1 MRSQAAI
8 RVRPRTAI
16 VLAVVSAAG
25 LAMFAWPFVV
35 PADPSSPT
43 HTTSAPFVLLAV
55 LPFLVLIVLA
65 ELSDGGMDAKALA
78 MLGVLSAVNAALR
91 PLGAGTG
98 GVETV
103 FFLLILGGRVFGPGF
118 GFVLGCTSLFAS
130 ALVTAGVGPWLPVQM
145 LCSAWIGL
153 GAGLLPQRVRG
164 RAEVAMLVG
173 YGVVAAFVFGA
184 LTSLWSW
191 PFLGGGGTD
200 LSYLPGA
207 SALDNLGRFV
217 GYALFT
223 SAGWDLGRA
232 VTNAVAIVVLGPAIL
247 ATLRRA
253 ARRARF
259 AASVADDDQV
269 TNRPHSSR
277 LLPPDRFRSTM

>member
-1 MRSQAAI
+1 MKTDHVVAI
-8 RVRPRTAI
+8 PVGKRTAA
-16 VLAVVSAAG
+16 VLALASIAG
-25 LAMFAWPFVV
+25 LAVIMWPLFVT
-35 PADPSSPT
+35 PSADGMADIIE
-43 HTTSAPFVLLAV
+43 APLLFIAI
-55 LPFLVLIVLA
+55 LPIVVFTVLA
-65 ELSDGGMDAKALA
+65 QMSDGGMDAKALA

-98 GVETV
+98 GVGVV

-184 LTSLWSW
+184 LVNLWAW

-207 SALDNLGRFV
+207 SAVDNLGRFV
-217 GYALFT
+217 GYVLVT
-223 SAGWDLGRA
+223 SA
-232 VTNAVAIVVLGPAIL
+232 
-247 ATLRRA
+247 
-253 ARRARF
+253 
-259 AASVADDDQV
+259 
-269 TNRPHSSR
+269 
-277 LLPPDRFRSTM
+277 

>member
-1 MRSQAAI
+1 M
-8 RVRPRTAI
+8 
-16 VLAVVSAAG
+16 
-25 LAMFAWPFVV
+25 
-35 PADPSSPT
+35 
-43 HTTSAPFVLLAV
+43 
-55 LPFLVLIVLA
+55 
-65 ELSDGGMDAKALA
+65 
-78 MLGVLSAVNAALR
+78 
-91 PLGAGTG
+91 
-98 GVETV
+98 
-103 FFLLILGGRVFGPGF
+103 
-118 GFVLGCTSLFAS
+118 
-130 ALVTAGVGPWLPVQM
+130 
-145 LCSAWIGL
+145 
-153 GAGLLPQRVRG
+153 LPQRIRG

-259 AASVADDDQV
+259 AASVAEDDQV
-269 TNRPHSSR
+269 ANRPHSSR